1 MHMQTRSDHSYLSK
15 LVSHKLFCLFLIFFV
30 VFSVGGCKR
39 EEFDVLNVESSL
51 SALYFLPEGASAS
64 ILTVSFEVTSDDS
77 VLEVQV
83 STPDKTS
90 RWVVSV
96 KRDKQGRFTVG
107 PLSMGKGNTLTEGIY
122 SMVILNEQGKTIDYS
137 FPVRSPNTT
146 VDPLQWGSFD
156 SDART
161 LVMNR
166 SATLQVG
173 NDHIDL
179 AEGESYIFAPDDHE
193 FYLAFD
199 QGATIVRVTL

>member
-1 MHMQTRSDHSYLSK
+1 MQTRSDHSYLSK

-30 VFSVGGCKR
+30 VFSVGGCKG

-96 KRDKQGRFTVG
+96 KRD
-107 PLSMGKGNTLTEGIY
+107 
-122 SMVILNEQGKTIDYS
+122 
-137 FPVRSPNTT
+137 
-146 VDPLQWGSFD
+146 
-156 SDART
+156 
-161 LVMNR
+161 
-166 SATLQVG
+166 
-173 NDHIDL
+173 
-179 AEGESYIFAPDDHE
+179 
-193 FYLAFD
+193 
-199 QGATIVRVTL
+199 

>member
-1 MHMQTRSDHSYLSK
+1 MQTRSDHSYLSK
-15 LVSHKLFCLFLIFFV
+15 PVFPRLLNLVLIFFI
-30 VFSVGGCKR
+30 VFGVSGCKG

-64 ILTVSFEVTSDDS
+64 ILTLSFEVTSDDP

-90 RWVVSV
+90 RWVVSA
-96 KRDKQGRFTVG
+96 KRDEQGRFTVG

-122 SMVILNEQGKTIDYS
+122 SMVILNERGKTIDYS
-137 FPVRSPNTT
+137 FAVRSPSAAT
-146 VDPLQWGSFD
+146 DPLQWGAYD
-156 SDART
+156 SDTRT
-161 LVMNR
+161 LVMHR

-173 NDHIDL
+173 NEHVDL
-179 AEGESYIFAPDDHE
+179 AEGESHVFSSDDNE

-199 QGATIVRVTL
+199 QGSTIVRVTL

>member
-15 LVSHKLFCLFLIFFV
+15 RVFHNLLRLFLIFFIV
-30 VFSVGGCKR
+30 VSVSGCTR

-64 ILTVSFEVTSDDS
+64 ILTLSFEVTSDDS

-90 RWVVSV
+90 RWVVSA
-96 KRDKQGRFTVG
+96 KRDEDGRFAVG
-107 PLSMGKGNTLTEGIY
+107 PLSMGKGNTLTEGVY
-122 SMVILNEQGKTIDYS
+122 SMVILNERGKTIDHS
-137 FPVRSPNTT
+137 FAVRSPNTT
-146 VDPLQWGSFD
+146 VDPSQWGTYD
-156 SDART
+156 NDART
-161 LVMNR
+161 LVLHR

-173 NDHIDL
+173 NEHIDL
-179 AEGESYIFAPDDHE
+179 AEGESHVFSPDDNE
-193 FYLAFD
+193 FYLSFD